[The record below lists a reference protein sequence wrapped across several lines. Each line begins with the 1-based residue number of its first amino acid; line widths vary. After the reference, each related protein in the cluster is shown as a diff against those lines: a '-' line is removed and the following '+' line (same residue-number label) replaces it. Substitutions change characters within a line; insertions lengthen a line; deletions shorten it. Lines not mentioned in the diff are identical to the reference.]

1 MLERLNM
8 PVKIRA
14 IYFPLELDLRLGTQ
28 VKAFGD
34 FLLKVH
40 SHHSMGRISN
50 MISAARELHIMKR

>member
-1 MLERLNM
+1 ML
-8 PVKIRA
+8 VKIRA

-34 FLLKVH
+34 FLLKIH
-40 SHHSMGRISN
+40 SQHSMGRISN